1 MHLIHIYKDYAPV
14 MGGIEN
20 YVRDLAQAQARAG
33 HRVTVLVAQLSG
45 LPESIET
52 IDGVRVIKARRHL
65 NVQSAPIAFG
75 FPGHIARETRGAD
88 IAHMHAPY
96 PIGELC
102 NLFAGRAKKSV
113 ITWHSD
119 IVRQKTLLRLYGPFL
134 RRVLRR
140 IDWIIPTSEHYARS
154 SPWVRA
160 HLEKCTAVPLGID
173 PTRFATTE
181 ASRVRAA
188 ALRAGWL
195 GQAGLGDDALILIG
209 VGRLRYYKG
218 HDTTIRA
225 LAQLPNALAVL
236 AGDGPMKAAWQ
247 TLAQTL
253 GVAQRVIFPGSP
265 SDAELPAYL
274 QAADVFAFPSNS
286 RAEAFGIA
294 LLEGMASG
302 LPAISTEVGSATSW
316 VNADGVSGHVITP
329 EDPAAFVA
337 AADGLRDPQKRAAL
351 GAGARKRV
359 AEQFTIERMV
369 AGVEAVYRSV
379 SAR

>member
-20 YVRDLAQAQARAG
+20 YVRDLAEAQARAG
-33 HRVTVLVAQLSG
+33 HQVAVLVAQLNG
-45 LPESIET
+45 KPEQIET
-52 IDGVRVIKARRHL
+52 INGVRVIKARRQL

-75 FPGHIARETRGAD
+75 FPAHVARETAGAD
-88 IAHMHAPY
+88 IAHLHAPY

-102 NLFAGRAKKSV
+102 NLAFGRAKKSV

-134 RRVLRR
+134 RRVLQR
-140 IDWIIPTSEHYARS
+140 IDWIIPTSEQYARS
-154 SPWVRA
+154 SPWVQP
-160 HLEKCTAVPLGID
+160 HLAKCTPVPLGID
-173 PTRFATTE
+173 PARFAPSAQSRAHATE
-181 ASRVRAA
+181 
-188 ALRAGWL
+188 LRRTWL
-195 GQAGLGDDALILIG
+195 AQAGLGDDALVLIG

-218 HDTTIRA
+218 HGTTIRA
-225 LAQLPNALAVL
+225 LTQLPNTLAVL
-236 AGDGPMKAAWQ
+236 AGNGPMEVEWQ
-247 TLAQTL
+247 ALAREL
-253 GVAQRVIFPGSP
+253 GVAQRAIFPGSP

-316 VNADGVSGHVITP
+316 INADGVSGRVIAP
-329 EDPAAFVA
+329 EDPAAFA
-337 AADGLRDPQKRAAL
+337 AAVETLRDPALRMAL
-351 GAGARKRV
+351 GAAARARV
-359 AEQFTIERMV
+359 AGQFTTERMV
-369 AGVEAVYRSV
+369 AGVEKVYQTLLSR
-379 SAR
+379 